1 MKNFKFYLSIFI
13 LSFVLINCKK
23 ETKPSENKSEIT
35 QKTKK
40 YVVTQGKH
48 CFLST
53 IDSPLIKG
61 KDTIHETNRLLLN
74 FVVTDN
80 KVTGN
85 YDYIPYKQEAV
96 KGTFEGTLENDI
108 VTSICNTIGSD
119 NKKEE
124 FIFKIQKEK
133 VLIFGGEK
141 IKKEGIWYFVDK
153 NKGFYMNELP
163 RINCN

>member
-13 LSFVLINCKK
+13 LSFILINCKK

-35 QKTKK
+35 QKTEK
-40 YVVTQGKH
+40 YVVAQGKH

-53 IDSPLIKG
+53 IESPLIKE
-61 KDTIHETNRLLLN
+61 KDTIYETNRLLLN
-74 FVVTDN
+74 CIVKGN

-85 YDYIPYKQEAV
+85 YDYIPYKQNAI
-96 KGTFEGTLENDI
+96 KGTFEGVLENNT
-108 VTSICNTIGSD
+108 VTSICNSTD
-119 NKKEE
+119 NERKKEE
-124 FIFKIQKEK
+124 FIFKIEKEK
-133 VLIFGGEK
+133 VSIFGGEK
-141 IKKEGIWYFVDK
+141 IKKEGTWYFVDK